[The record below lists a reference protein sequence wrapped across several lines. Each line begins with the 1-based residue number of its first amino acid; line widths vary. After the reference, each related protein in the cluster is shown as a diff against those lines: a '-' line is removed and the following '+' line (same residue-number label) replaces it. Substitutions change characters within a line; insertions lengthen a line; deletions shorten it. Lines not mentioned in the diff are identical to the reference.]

1 MHNCIPD
8 DHVEENIYTVN
19 IINPNFNAQLKLE
32 QRNDAIIRSAKLDVE
47 NGVPQ
52 QEGQLKR
59 VAKQLR
65 IEHGILTKNGRP
77 ILPPSL
83 RHFVISE
90 VHRLGHYSIEK
101 LYNLL
106 KQRFYWPKM
115 YHYFSC
121 HVSQCTVCNQ
131 SKVDSTT
138 PKAPLVQICEPQAPL
153 EFICIDVAHLPMTK
167 KWI

>member
-1 MHNCIPD
+1 MHHCVPD

-32 QRNDAIIRSAKLDVE
+32 QRNYAIIRSAKLDVK

-52 QEGQLKR
+52 REGQLKR

-77 ILPPSL
+77 ILPPSFH
-83 RHFVISE
+83 HFVIYDM
-90 VHRLGHYSIEK
+90 HRLGHYGIEK

-106 KQRFYWPKM
+106 KQRFYWMKM
-115 YHYFSC
+115 
-121 HVSQCTVCNQ
+121 
-131 SKVDSTT
+131 
-138 PKAPLVQICEPQAPL
+138 
-153 EFICIDVAHLPMTK
+153 
-167 KWI
+167 